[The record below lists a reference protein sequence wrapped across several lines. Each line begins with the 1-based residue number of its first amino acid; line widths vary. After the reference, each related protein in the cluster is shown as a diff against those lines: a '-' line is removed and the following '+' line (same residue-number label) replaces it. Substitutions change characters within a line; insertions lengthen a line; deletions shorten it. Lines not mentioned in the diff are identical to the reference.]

1 MRSPCFVVFELT
13 HIQVPVHSEFYYEQP
28 YVEGG
33 GAQTSDITKQRLRR

>member
-1 MRSPCFVVFELT
+1 MPHARVLVPL
-13 HIQVPVHSEFYYEQP
+13 QVPQHTEFYYEQP